1 MRFEPG
7 SPCVATEALA
17 TGSRQAR
24 LGPAGGSGGDEIR
37 PEFQGRFG
45 SSGTLEINAVRLECR
60 DCMPGA
66 SLNVYSRDGEEKSE
80 KRKYDAHQYWDA
92 YPLGGIGV

>member
-1 MRFEPG
+1 
-7 SPCVATEALA
+7 
-17 TGSRQAR
+17 
-24 LGPAGGSGGDEIR
+24 
-37 PEFQGRFG
+37 
-45 SSGTLEINAVRLECR
+45 
-60 DCMPGA
+60 MPGA